1 MATVRPLRQ
10 VIGGVAAA
18 GSAVIA
24 ATNNAPTQ
32 VAASLVVSNNGTLS
46 LASAANY
53 TILADMV
60 NSILAA
66 LKAHGIIN
74 TA

>member
-10 VIGGVAAA
+10 VVGGVAAG

-32 VAASLVVSNNGTLS
+32 IAASLVVSNNSTLS
-46 LASAANY
+46 VASAANY